1 MSVVDQRVGVDE
13 DEAGSDVTITEE
25 RVSTDNENGSVGV
38 AILRIT
44 LGVIILATWFS
55 NITSDPNFYSAEGL
69 RGFFDWVFD
78 EENGNGASLTF
89 IGSLFDAIDD
99 AGLLGAVGFAQ
110 IIGEFLIGA
119 ALVAGVFTRFFSALA
134 FAFFT
139 GLFLTYFGGEEWI
152 FTYVILMASAVTTF
166 LSWGGR
172 KLGVDQTIAASRG
185 DSPGKLLW

>member
-1 MSVVDQRVGVDE
+1 MSVVEERLDE
-13 DEAGSDVTITEE
+13 DVTETAEKTTDLSSDVEKG
-25 RVSTDNENGSVGV
+25 STGV
-38 AILRIT
+38 ALLRIT
-44 LGVIILATWFS
+44 LGFIILATWFS
-55 NITSDPNFYSAEGL
+55 NVTSDPNFYSAEGL

-119 ALVAGVFTRFFSALA
+119 ALVAGVFTRFFSALG

-152 FTYVILMASAVTTF
+152 FTYVILMAGALTTF

-172 KLGVDQTIAASRG
+172 KFGVDQAIAASRG
-185 DSPGKLLW
+185 DSPAKLLW